1 MARNTRI
8 TCNSD
13 LVADLMRHSPCGPL
27 GEVFIVEAIRRYAN
41 QCAKAGPAALDSP
54 MLNGATWHRIAVDV
68 KTRCD
73 AFYNRNE
80 RN

>member
-1 MARNTRI
+1 MARSI
-8 TCNSD
+8 TCNTDLVSD
-13 LVADLMRHSPCGPL
+13 LMNYSPGGAL
-27 GEVFIVEAIRRYAN
+27 GEVFIVEAIRRYAD
-41 QCAKAGPAALDSP
+41 QCAAAGPAALDTP
-54 MLNGATWHRIAVDV
+54 MLNGAAWHRVAVDV